1 MQLTFKNLQQQT
13 FKLEVEDKVTVSE
26 GRNTQFQ

>member
-26 GRNTQFQ
+26 GLKIVSM